1 MTTINFVYS
10 RIGGAGKSFFTKVL
24 CSLYDQENVKR
35 ILIDAD
41 ERQDVAK
48 LYKLGDA
55 IKDIPD
61 IYFRDAGNRDAYKA
75 DAIVDIAI
83 EHQVDLIVNLP
94 ANCESSFNSWVTGSN
109 LKGYEQLQIKKWVIC
124 TGISESLEMMQN
136 SLDVHSQCME
146 HILVKNLGIGG
157 NAVNWDGFEKE
168 LHKLS
173 LKNALTINL
182 PRLDLDTREME
193 LIAKY
198 PFLDLVQFSIKGNP
212 EPKERSEDKLKLSAA
227 GRLGGFLLE
236 AFSNI
241 KTAKIFVAKAQEK
254 IKTNAVKADKSN

>member
-10 RIGGAGKSFFTKVL
+10 RIGGAGKSFFAKVL

-48 LYKLGDA
+48 LYQSGNA

-61 IYFRDAGNRDAYKA
+61 IYFRDAGNLDAYKA
-75 DAIVDIAI
+75 DAIIDIAI

-94 ANCESSFNSWVTGSN
+94 ANCESSFNSWVTGSH
-109 LKGYEQLQIKKWVIC
+109 LKGYEQFKVKKWVIC

-136 SLDVHSQCME
+136 SLAIHSQCMD

-157 NAVNWDGFEKE
+157 NAVNWDKLEKE
-168 LHKLS
+168 LND
-173 LKNALTINL
+173 LKHVLTIDL

-193 LIAKY
+193 LITKY
-198 PFLDLVQFSIKGNP
+198 PFLELVKFSASGNP

-227 GRLGGFLLE
+227 GRLGGFLLA

-241 KTAKIFVAKAQEK
+241 KEAKIFTTKPQEK
-254 IKTNAVKADKSN
+254 AKTSGAKADKKVA